1 MKRCTNWKGKMNTIK
16 EEFDHYLAGIA
27 WNSWRELGVAGTDRF
42 YENCLIQPEE
52 LIILTATI
60 SKYDPRLRDEALDWS
75 SRYHECI
82 SVSRLRTFLKEM
94 DADTIH
100 SFSQF
105 SADLNSISSAKWPN
119 AKEISRFA
127 LKVSEK
133 SLLPALESPSLL
145 MLRLRNLFSP
155 GAKADILTHFLTRPG
170 MHFSASDLS
179 EIGYSKRSLMTA
191 LDHLATSGVL
201 ALTNVRNKKN
211 YELKKPKELQV
222 IIGKLPKIAPPWIKI
237 LQAIVAIRAV
247 IYEIQNSSK
256 LTKGVIFRNCLI
268 KIEPLLP
275 IFISPIL
282 HNNPDFERDW
292 RSVMEI
298 FKAFQQGNFF
308 MQFEVYN
315 DFDKIAIQLLCDLYQ
330 VDDCVDGIETIQD
343 NKEFRDNRHREVY
356 KECYQLFLSF
366 VGNLKVRLK
375 QLLEFPFHKMMDES
389 LADISYRFSK
399 EKLPQLL
406 EKMELIQSID
416 RITNVQLAVRQ
427 YQIFMPE
434 FDVLRQFIYT
444 LRKRLENLYFVKTD
458 IHLLLLPTTLYKRH
472 LVLDLFSNDEKN

>member
-1 MKRCTNWKGKMNTIK
+1 MDTMK

-27 WNSWRELGVAGTDRF
+27 WNLWRELGVAGTDRF

-52 LIILTATI
+52 LIILTAI
-60 SKYDPRLRDEALDWS
+60 IAQHDPRLRDEALDWS
-75 SRYHECI
+75 SRYHEFI

-94 DADTIH
+94 DSNVMH

-105 SADLNSISSAKWPN
+105 ATTLNSISGAKWPTVE
-119 AKEISRFA
+119 KVTGFA
-127 LKVSEK
+127 LKVSGK

-145 MLRLRNLFSP
+145 MLRLRNLFGP
-155 GAKADILTHFLTRPG
+155 GAKADILTYFLTRNG

-179 EIGYSKRSLMTA
+179 EVGYSKRSLMTA
-191 LDHLATSGVL
+191 LDHLATSEIL
-201 ALTNVRNKKN
+201 AVTNVRNKKN
-211 YELKKPKELQV
+211 YELKKAKELQV
-222 IIGKLPKIAPPWIKI
+222 IIGKLPKTAPPWIKI
-237 LQAIVAIRAV
+237 LRAIIEIRGV
-247 IYEIQNSSK
+247 IPEIRNSSK
-256 LTKGVIFRNCLI
+256 ITKGVILRNCLI

-292 RSVMEI
+292 KAVMEI

-315 DFDKIAIQLLCDLYQ
+315 DFDNIVIQLLRELYQ
-330 VDDCVDGIETIQD
+330 VDDCVDGIEMIL
-343 NKEFRDNRHREVY
+343 NEKELKVGRHEEIY

-366 VGNLKVRLK
+366 ISDLKICLK
-375 QLLEFPFHKMMDES
+375 HFFEFPFHKMMDES
-389 LADISYRFSK
+389 IADISYRFSK

-406 EKMELIQSID
+406 KKMEQIQTID
-416 RITNVQLAVRQ
+416 RITNVQSAVRQ

-444 LRKRLENLYFVKTD
+444 FRKRLKDLYFVKTD
-458 IHLLLLPTTLYKRH
+458 IHLLTLSTTLYKRH
-472 LVLDLFSNDEKN
+472 LVLELFSKDEKN

>member
-1 MKRCTNWKGKMNTIK
+1 MDTMK

-27 WNSWRELGVAGTDRF
+27 WNLWRELGVAGTDRF

-52 LIILTATI
+52 LIILTAI
-60 SKYDPRLRDEALDWS
+60 IAQHDPRLRDEALDWS
-75 SRYHECI
+75 SRYHEFI

-94 DADTIH
+94 DSNVMH

-105 SADLNSISSAKWPN
+105 ATTLNSVSGAKWPTVE
-119 AKEISRFA
+119 KVTGFA
-127 LKVSEK
+127 LKVSGK

-145 MLRLRNLFSP
+145 MLRLRNLFGP
-155 GAKADILTHFLTRPG
+155 GAKADVLTYFLTRNG

-179 EIGYSKRSLMTA
+179 EVGYSKRSLMTA
-191 LDHLATSGVL
+191 LDHLATSGIL
-201 ALTNVRNKKN
+201 AVTNVRNKKN
-211 YELKKPKELQV
+211 YELKKAKELQV
-222 IIGKLPKIAPPWIKI
+222 IIGKLPKTAPPWIKI
-237 LQAIVAIRAV
+237 LRAIIEIRRV
-247 IYEIQNSSK
+247 IPEIRNSSK
-256 LTKGVIFRNCLI
+256 ITKGVILRNCLI
-268 KIEPLLP
+268 KMEPLLP

-292 RSVMEI
+292 KAVMEI

-315 DFDKIAIQLLCDLYQ
+315 DFDNIVIQLLRELYQ
-330 VDDCVDGIETIQD
+330 VDDCVDGIEMIL
-343 NKEFRDNRHREVY
+343 NEKELKVGRHEEIY

-366 VGNLKVRLK
+366 ISDLKIRLK
-375 QLLEFPFHKMMDES
+375 HFFEFPFHKMMDES
-389 LADISYRFSK
+389 IADISYRFSK

-406 EKMELIQSID
+406 KKMEQIQTID
-416 RITNVQLAVRQ
+416 RITNVQSAVRQ

-444 LRKRLENLYFVKTD
+444 FRKRLKDLYFVKTD
-458 IHLLLLPTTLYKRH
+458 IHLLTLPTTLYKRH
-472 LVLDLFSNDEKN
+472 LVLELFSKDEKN

>member
-1 MKRCTNWKGKMNTIK
+1 MGTIK

-52 LIILTATI
+52 LIILTAI
-60 SKYDPRLRDEALDWS
+60 IAQYDPRLRDEALDWS

-82 SVSRLRTFLKEM
+82 SVSRLRTFLKEVDT
-94 DADTIH
+94 DAVH

-105 SADLNSISSAKWPN
+105 AAALNLVSSAKWPSV
-119 AKEISRFA
+119 EGVTHFT
-127 LKVSEK
+127 LKVSGK
-133 SLLPALESPSLL
+133 SVLPALESPSLL
-145 MLRLRNLFSP
+145 MLRLRNLFGP
-155 GAKADILTHFLTRPG
+155 GAKADILTHFLTRNG
-170 MHFSASDLS
+170 MHFSASDLC
-179 EIGYSKRSLMTA
+179 EVGYSKRSLMTA

-201 ALTNVRNKKN
+201 VVTNVRNKKN
-211 YELKKPKELQV
+211 YELRKPKELQV

-237 LQAIVAIRAV
+237 LQAIIAIRAV
-247 IYEIQNSSK
+247 IPEIQHSSK
-256 LTKGVIFRNCLI
+256 ITRGVILRNCLI

-292 RSVMEI
+292 KAVMEV

-315 DFDKIAIQLLCDLYQ
+315 DFDKIVIQLLRDLYQ
-330 VDDCVDGIETIQD
+330 VDDCVDGIEMIQD
-343 NKEFRDNRHREVY
+343 KKEFKVSRHEEIY

-366 VGNLKVRLK
+366 ISDLKARLK
-375 QLLEFPFHKMMDES
+375 QFFGFPFHKMMDES

-406 EKMELIQSID
+406 EKMEQIQSID
-416 RITNVQLAVRQ
+416 RITNVQSAIRQ

-434 FDVLRQFIYT
+434 FDILRQFIYT
-444 LRKRLENLYFVKTD
+444 FRKRLEDLYFIKTD
-458 IHLLLLPTTLYKRH
+458 VHLLSLPTTLYKRY
-472 LVLDLFSNDEKN
+472 LVRDLFLNDEKN